1 MMVNIETMTA
11 GIGHRVEDSSLKA
24 GAPSEE
30 AAPVAVGSTLTRLIL
45 FLMSDDSHLNVLRGG
60 RMKGVRC

>member
-1 MMVNIETMTA
+1 MA
-11 GIGHRVEDSSLKA
+11 AKDSSLKA

-30 AAPVAVGSTLTRLIL
+30 TAPVEVVSTLTRLIL
-45 FLMSDDSHLNVLRGG
+45 LIMSDDSHLSVLRGG